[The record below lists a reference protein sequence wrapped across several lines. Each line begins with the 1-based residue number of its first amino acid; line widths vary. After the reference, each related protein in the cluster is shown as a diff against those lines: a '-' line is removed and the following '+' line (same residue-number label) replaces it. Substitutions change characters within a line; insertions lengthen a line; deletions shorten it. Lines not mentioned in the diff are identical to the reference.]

1 MKKILCL
8 FLLWPTLALA
18 DPHACINGAELTQLT
33 NQYRELPFVRGVS
46 SEGHSVVIFVN
57 AETRSFTILE
67 RRGVDTYCTLTV
79 GAGFEPVPKSI
90 QDELHELQNQ
100 DML

>member
-8 FLLWPTLALA
+8 FLLWPSLALA
-18 DPHACINGAELTQLT
+18 HPQACINSKELTQLT

-46 SEGHSVVIFVN
+46 IEGYSVVIFAN

-67 RRGVDTYCTLTV
+67 RKDDDIYCALTV
-79 GAGFEPVPKSI
+79 GAGFEPVPQSI
-90 QDELHELQNQ
+90 QDELNELQNR
-100 DML
+100 DRL